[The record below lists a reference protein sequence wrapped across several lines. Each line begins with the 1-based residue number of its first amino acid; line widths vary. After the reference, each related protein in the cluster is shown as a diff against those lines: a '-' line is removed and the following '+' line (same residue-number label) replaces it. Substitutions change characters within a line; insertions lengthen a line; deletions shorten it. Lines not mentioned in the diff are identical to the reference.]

1 MAGYS
6 LKFCRPTP
14 TCYKLNTD
22 RFKNRLIHV
31 YGGQVTDTL
40 SVIDDYPPNS
50 HLFLHD
56 SSSLDTQEVQL
67 NFLIFVTL
75 SI

>member
-1 MAGYS
+1 MFVEVR
-6 LKFCRPTP
+6 LPT
-14 TCYKLNTD
+14 L
-22 RFKNRLIHV
+22 F
-31 YGGQVTDTL
+31 